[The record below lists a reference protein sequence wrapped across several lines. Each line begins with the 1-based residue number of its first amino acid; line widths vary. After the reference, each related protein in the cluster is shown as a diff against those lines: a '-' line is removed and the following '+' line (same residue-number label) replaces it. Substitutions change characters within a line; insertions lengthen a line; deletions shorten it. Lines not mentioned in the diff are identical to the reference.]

1 MEKQRISI
9 RRKPCRRFLI
19 SLLLLFTSIQLFSQT
34 LTLDQVRQ
42 LRIRPEENQN
52 LYTKA
57 DIKFTVTIPVVRPSQ
72 IQVLSTDQK
81 NDINFRTM
89 RKAENYDD
97 KGTILE
103 LWYSFDKKGEYN
115 LSPISVVIQGRN
127 RSIAFEKIS
136 VTEDPARMNPRI
148 VLVFDNGTKVFSDG
162 GDEGTFPS
170 PLMTV
175 PEGKKVRFTVNLQY
189 ATQLVKFNW
198 DIPQNSIFTQTEE
211 YEFTEVKYRERVYS
225 HDLIPVAAFEWT
237 GLKAGTEQLPKFRMT
252 ATGYNGTRNELI
264 FPNLNVVFTAD
275 TKEEETVA
283 EADIFSEAF
292 QAEPVQQE
300 SLAVSEL
307 SSSDCERLAALYS
320 KERNAFF
327 TYFSTKN
334 ERMTFEESCG
344 LSAEHT
350 QMFSSILIYI
360 SILLILL
367 CIPGII
373 ISKIKKH
380 KVRLLIFIS
389 VLIFAAAVLSYSCI
403 KRGENYAICKGCKIY
418 SVPETSAAASSEIS
432 AGNLVRISE
441 KTGNWVYIELGETGG
456 WCTTENICIIK

>member
-1 MEKQRISI
+1 MEKQRITI
-9 RRKPCRRFLI
+9 RRKSCRRFLI
-19 SLLLLFTSIQLFSQT
+19 SVLLLFTFLQLSAQT
-34 LTLDQVRQ
+34 LTLDQIRQ
-42 LRIRPEENQN
+42 LRIRPEEGQN

-72 IQVLSTDQK
+72 VQVLSTDQK
-81 NDINFRTM
+81 NDVTFRTM
-89 RKAENYDD
+89 RKSENYDD

-115 LSPISVVIQGRN
+115 LSPISVIIQGRN
-127 RSIAFEKIS
+127 RSLAFEKIS
-136 VTEDPARMNPRI
+136 VTDDPAKMNPRI
-148 VLVFDNGTKVFSDG
+148 VLVFEDGTTVYSDG
-162 GDEGTFPS
+162 GDEGVFPS

-175 PEGKKVRFTVNLQY
+175 PAGQKIRFTVNLQY

-211 YEFTEVKYRERVYS
+211 YEFTEVKYRERVYT

-237 GLKAGTEQLPKFRMT
+237 GLKEGTEQLPKFRMG

-264 FPNLNVVFTAD
+264 FPNLNVVFTAEE
-275 TKEEETVA
+275 KNEETIT

-292 QAEPVQQE
+292 FAEPVQKE
-300 SLAVSEL
+300 TTAVSEI

-327 TYFSTKN
+327 TYFSTKR
-334 ERMTFEESCG
+334 ERMNFEESCG

-350 QMFSSILIYI
+350 RMFSSILIYI
-360 SILLILL
+360 SIFVIVL
-367 CIPGII
+367 CILGII
-373 ISKIKKH
+373 ISKLKKY
-380 KVRLLIFIS
+380 KIRLLVFIA
-389 VLIFAAAVLSYSCI
+389 VLLFTAAALFYSCI
-403 KRGENYAICKGCKIY
+403 KRGEKLGICRGCKIY
-418 SVPETSAAASSEIS
+418 SVPETTAAATSEIS

-441 KTGNWVYIELGETGG
+441 KTGSWVYIELGETGG